1 MKYKIQIFS
10 ASISL
15 LALLSYTFVHTGGL
29 LARYIKPEIVGYIA
43 AIGIELSIVSLSLR
57 IGDMR
62 KLKQPNGFFLFVLIA
77 VVAVSAVANVAEGFY
92 VSMGTQLTSETFGQL
107 DTIQATIGLMAT
119 AIISL
124 IVFALSEIAGNDVS
138 AIIKKAE
145 REQKKLG
152 NQTQVAPNSYRIA
165 TESVTETA
173 VAQPKQPKQPAQPNR
188 LREHATDL
196 ETDDGKPLTEAQ
208 KRIVDELA
216 RNPKATN
223 TEIAETLGVS
233 RQAVDKQVAR
243 MKVAVSKLRS

>member
-29 LARYIKPEIVGYIA
+29 LARYIKPEVVGYIA

-57 IGDMR
+57 ISDMR

-145 REQKKLG
+145 REQKKLESSHAAT
-152 NQTQVAPNSYRIA
+152 NRTSDMTSSVSDMSVTADTQLA
-165 TESVTETA
+165 TEVEQLVPQVTQLVNDEKLVTEFVFPSDFRLLTSEQLDKITYLTSEQLVSMADISDSTA
-173 VAQPKQPKQPAQPNR
+173 SR
-188 LREHATDL
+188 WIR
-196 ETDDGKPLTEAQ
+196 
-208 KRIVDELA
+208 
-216 RNPKATN
+216 KAKSISN
-223 TEIAETLGVS
+223 
-233 RQAVDKQVAR
+233 K
-243 MKVAVSKLRS
+243 